1 LISPY
6 KNGKVQPRIVAKWQA
21 NAPLA
26 MIDQGIFNL
35 RQYRAIGMDVGTQ
48 DELVGGTVG
57 TLDRILND
65 YGIRHVYETYE
76 GDHIN
81 RVAERLEK
89 KVLPFF
95 AANLR

>member
-1 LISPY
+1 
-6 KNGKVQPRIVAKWQA
+6 
-21 NAPLA
+21 
-26 MIDQGIFNL
+26 
-35 RQYRAIGMDVGTQ
+35 
-48 DELVGGTVG
+48 
-57 TLDRILND
+57 LND

-95 AANLR
+95 TANLR